1 MKQKMKVS
9 PDKLYQFMQEHNMMA
24 AVISQYMGVGESI
37 VRACFRHE
45 PRRHGK
51 PLQFTDANIQKINDA
66 LPLMAAD
73 LRGCLLTFG
82 SEQTFTNRCGKVYDP
97 ALAEQVK
104 EGMARFFNMRALT
117 ERLLGWNAQKCKA
130 RLASVNH
137 QTYGHV
143 SREDVDRLNDEL
155 ISIASVLECYEV
167 VIDNNKV

>member
-1 MKQKMKVS
+1 MKVS

-45 PRRHGK
+45 PRRHGN
-51 PLQFTDANIQKINDA
+51 PLQFTETNIQKINNA

-82 SEQTFTNRCGKVYDP
+82 SEQTFANRCGKVYDP
-97 ALAEQVK
+97 AVVEQIK
-104 EGMARFFNMRALT
+104 EGMGRFFNMRALT
-117 ERLLGWNAQKCKA
+117 LRLLGWNAQKCKA
-130 RLASVNH
+130 RLASVSH
-137 QTYGHV
+137 QTYGHI
-143 SREDVDRLNDEL
+143 SREDADRLNDEL
-155 ISIASVLECYEV
+155 IAIASVLEYYEI